1 MIIITVNINDLII
14 EGSRF
19 DYGDFIFSS
28 TGDPV
33 LERSVEEL
41 GILNPVIVYEDR
53 NSRYH
58 LIDGWKRAAIALE
71 KDIKNVEAAVLP
83 DTTALADIISLI
95 YCDKIGEIN
104 ESVINK
110 IEFICF
116 ALYLDADKEWI
127 VKHLC
132 APFGLK
138 PHSSFLEECRRIHN
152 LPQELK
158 LFCHEKRLSLKQIAN
173 LSYYPDEIINQVLKW
188 KSLIHLT
195 ASIMDEIAVNL
206 RDYLKASGKGLKDFL
221 CEAEIKEVLDG
232 SLNIRERTE
241 RLRNLLIQ
249 KKFPILTEV
258 NSRIQGSVDSL
269 NLPEEI
275 IMDWD
280 RTLENKRLDITLNLK
295 DPAQWPDMVS
305 KLKSDSIHEAIN
317 KILDEL

>member
-1 MIIITVNINDLII
+1 MKIITVNINDLII

-19 DYGDFIFSS
+19 DYGDFIFSR
-28 TGDPV
+28 TGDRI
-33 LERSVEEL
+33 LERSVEES

-58 LIDGWKRAAIALE
+58 LVDGWKRVEIALE
-71 KDIKNVEAAVLP
+71 KDTKNVEAAVLP
-83 DTTALADIISLI
+83 DTTALTDIISLI

-110 IEFICF
+110 IEFIYF

-132 APFGLK
+132 TPFGLK
-138 PHSSFLEECRRIHN
+138 PHSSFLEECRRIHH

-158 LFCHEKRLSLKQIAN
+158 FFCHEKRLSLKQIAN
-173 LSYYPDEIINQVLKW
+173 LSYYPDEIITQVLKW

-221 CEAEIKEVLDG
+221 CEAEVKEVFDD

-241 RLRNLLIQ
+241 RLRNLLRQ

-258 NSRIQGSVDSL
+258 NSRIQGNIDSL

-305 KLKSDSIHEAIN
+305 KLKSDSINEAIN